1 MRGAAVAPIPMLEGL
16 SEVIDRYDGLILDL
30 WGVLHDGVRP
40 YPGAIDALRRLRQQR
55 KRTVILSNGP
65 RRVAPLVRR
74 NAEIGITPDL
84 YDVLHSSGEET
95 WRLLRE
101 RAGPAVAALGR
112 RVFPIAPERDR
123 DLLDGLDLEI

>member
-1 MRGAAVAPIPMLEGL
+1 MLGAAAVPITMLDGL
-16 SEVIDRYDGLILDL
+16 SAISDRYDGLILDL

-40 YPGAIDALRRLRQQR
+40 YPGAIDALRRLKQPRQ
-55 KRTVILSNGP
+55 RTVILSNGP

-101 RAGPAVAALGR
+101 RTDPAIAALGR
-112 RVFPIAPERDR
+112 
-123 DLLDGLDLEI
+123 